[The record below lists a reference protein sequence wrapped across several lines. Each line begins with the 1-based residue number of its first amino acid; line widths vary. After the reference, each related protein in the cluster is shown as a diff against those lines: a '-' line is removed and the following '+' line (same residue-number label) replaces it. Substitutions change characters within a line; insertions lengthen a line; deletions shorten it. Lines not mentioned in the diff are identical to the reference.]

1 MKHSGLTLVEIL
13 LVVAI
18 IGLLSTFTIPLYREY
33 QIRNDLNV
41 ARARVLSESS
51 QNDTGWGFYV
61 PAGVLYKGSS
71 YAKRDPKFD
80 ELYAMPSTIKT
91 AGLFEVSYSKIKG
104 VPSATG
110 SIILTTISN
119 DQRSIQVDV
128 LNRTIAVTQ
137 GDNLAICHLPGTPS
151 EQTITVSDAAWPAHQ
166 AHGDYL
172 GTCHGSISSAA
183 SSSSRSSNRSSSSA
197 SSAAGNGGGCSDRF
211 SVATDGTITT
221 TGPLSVIFQSMGA
234 QFGYGNGGPTVPV
247 TVAYQNP
254 SKPTKWLNLFSGN
267 AINGTGGATQTV
279 TGFVNGNKVILQF
292 HAYFNSRG
300 WLTYDNTVTSNDTTG
315 SVKILRNG
323 DPAPTIPGS
332 TGQQSVS
339 SLLAPITVNGKINIG
354 SYDLLMLAD
363 FNYNTCHTCAESDF
377 QDGIVLVKFQPPSC

>member
-41 ARARVLSESS
+41 VTEQITQGLARARLLSESS

-197 SSAAGNGGGCSDRF
+197 SSAAGNGGG
-211 SVATDGTITT
+211 
-221 TGPLSVIFQSMGA
+221 
-234 QFGYGNGGPTVPV
+234 
-247 TVAYQNP
+247 
-254 SKPTKWLNLFSGN
+254 
-267 AINGTGGATQTV
+267 
-279 TGFVNGNKVILQF
+279 
-292 HAYFNSRG
+292 
-300 WLTYDNTVTSNDTTG
+300 
-315 SVKILRNG
+315 
-323 DPAPTIPGS
+323 
-332 TGQQSVS
+332 
-339 SLLAPITVNGKINIG
+339 
-354 SYDLLMLAD
+354 
-363 FNYNTCHTCAESDF
+363 
-377 QDGIVLVKFQPPSC
+377 